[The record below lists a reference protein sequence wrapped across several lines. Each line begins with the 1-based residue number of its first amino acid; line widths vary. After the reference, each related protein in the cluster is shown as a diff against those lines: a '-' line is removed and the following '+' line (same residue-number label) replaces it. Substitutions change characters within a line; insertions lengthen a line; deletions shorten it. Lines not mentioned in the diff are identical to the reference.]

1 LFGANS
7 LKQEACLKK
16 QAEAVQKRVKAL
28 KWAETKKLA
37 VILTASLHKFYFT
50 NMPGVSV

>member
-7 LKQEACLKK
+7 LKQEACQKK

-37 VILTASLHKFYFT
+37 VKMTASLHKLYFT
-50 NMPGVSV
+50 DMPGDSV